1 MKNMISR
8 RNFLAAAGVVAAAG
22 VLTACGGSSSTAAST
37 AAASGSTAAAASGD
51 TIKVGVMGPLSG
63 NVSVYGQAVVNGAT
77 LYLKQVNANGG
88 INGCQVEWKFEDDQA
103 DSEIAVNA
111 YNNLMDWGMQV
122 MAGPTTTGSSISVS
136 TKCNEERVF
145 MMTPSASS
153 ADVTAGKDNVFQLC
167 FTDPNQG
174 AGSATY
180 IAANMP
186 ESKIAVIYRND
197 DAYSQGIRDKFVS
210 TAAENG
216 LEIVY
221 EGTFTKDTATD
232 FSVQLNAAQADGADL
247 VFLPIYYQPASVI
260 FSQAKAMGYEPT
272 FFGVDGMDGIL
283 TLEGF
288 DTSLAED
295 VMVLTPFS
303 ADAQD
308 EQTQSFVAKYTEK
321 YGEVPNQFAAD
332 EYDVI
337 YALKAA
343 LEAAN
348 CTPDMSNE
356 EICDALVSAFQ
367 SLTFDGLTG
376 KGMTWNTE
384 GEVSKMP
391 AAVIIKNG
399 TYVSAELEAAEEA
412 PAEETEA
419 AAEPEAT
426 AEAEAAAE
434 PEASPA
440 A

>member
-1 MKNMISR
+1 
-8 RNFLAAAGVVAAAG
+8 
-22 VLTACGGSSSTAAST
+22 
-37 AAASGSTAAAASGD
+37 
-51 TIKVGVMGPLSG
+51 
-63 NVSVYGQAVVNGAT
+63 
-77 LYLKQVNANGG
+77 
-88 INGCQVEWKFEDDQA
+88 
-103 DSEIAVNA
+103 
-111 YNNLMDWGMQV
+111 
-122 MAGPTTTGSSISVS
+122 
-136 TKCNEERVF
+136 

-288 DTSLAED
+288 DTSLTED
-295 VMVLTPFS
+295 VMVLAPFPPGPRGRPPRPSVEETPG
-303 ADAQD
+303 
-308 EQTQSFVAKYTEK
+308 K
-321 YGEVPNQFAAD
+321 YGEVPPIQFPTSRTK
-332 EYDVI
+332 VI
-337 YALKAA
+337 
-343 LEAAN
+343 
-348 CTPDMSNE
+348 
-356 EICDALVSAFQ
+356 
-367 SLTFDGLTG
+367 
-376 KGMTWNTE
+376 TE
-384 GEVSKMP
+384 GRPLKQP
-391 AAVIIKNG
+391 
-399 TYVSAELEAAEEA
+399 
-412 PAEETEA
+412 
-419 AAEPEAT
+419 T
-426 AEAEAAAE
+426 AL
-434 PEASPA
+434 PT
-440 A
+440 